1 MNTVSEILSYITE
14 VAPIHWQESYDNSG
28 LLVGNANALVDK
40 VLLTLDLTE
49 KVIDEAIEN
58 SFHLVISHHPL
69 IFKGLKN
76 ILMDDTTGRI
86 ITKAIKHDIS
96 IAAMH
101 TNIDNSFYGV
111 NRVLAEQLGL
121 KDLQILRSQQSV
133 VSGQCSASASASASA
148 SESESESESVS
159 VSEFQVGSGMVGVLE
174 NEMSENDF
182 LKLIKE
188 KLNVGAIRY
197 SELLDK
203 PIKKVAICGG
213 SGAFLINDAKRCG
226 ADAYVTADLKYH
238 DFFDADNEILVL
250 DAGHFETEQ
259 FTKQLFADIIL
270 KKNPKF
276 AVQISRVNTNSV
288 NYFV

>member
-1 MNTVSEILSYITE
+1 MNRVSEILSYITE

-28 LLVGNANALVDK
+28 LLVGDANALVDK

-76 ILMDDTTGRI
+76 ILVDDTTGRI
-86 ITKAIKHDIS
+86 ITKAIKNDIA

-121 KDLQILRSQQSV
+121 KNLNILHPNI
-133 VSGQCSASASASASA
+133 
-148 SESESESESVS
+148 SESQTLSDQEL
-159 VSEFQVGSGMVGVLE
+159 QVGSGMIGVLE
-174 NEMSENDF
+174 NEISENEF
-182 LKLIKE
+182 LKFIKE
-188 KLNVGAIRY
+188 KLNVGAIRH
-197 SELLDK
+197 SELLNK

-213 SGAFLINDAKRCG
+213 SGSFLMNDAKRCG
-226 ADAYVTADLKYH
+226 ADVYVTADLKYH
-238 DFFDADNEILVL
+238 DFFDADNEILII

-259 FTKQLFADIIL
+259 FIKQLFADIIL

>member
-1 MNTVSEILSYITE
+1 MNKVSEILSYITE

-28 LLVGNANALVDK
+28 LLVGDANALVDK

-76 ILMDDTTGRI
+76 ILVDDTTGRI

-121 KDLQILRSQQSV
+121 KNLQILRCQQSA
-133 VSGQCSASASASASA
+133 VSSQC
-148 SESESESESVS
+148 SESE
-159 VSEFQVGSGMVGVLE
+159 SEFQVGSGMVGVLE

-188 KLNVGAIRY
+188 KLNVGAIRHT
-197 SELLDK
+197 ELLNR
-203 PIKKVAICGG
+203 PIRKVAICGG
-213 SGAFLINDAKRCG
+213 SGSFLINDAKRCG
-226 ADAYVTADLKYH
+226 ADVYVTADLKYH
-238 DFFDADNEILVL
+238 DFFDADNEILIV

>member
-1 MNTVSEILSYITE
+1 MNKVSDILSYITE
-14 VAPIHWQESYDNSG
+14 IAPICWQENYDNSG
-28 LLVGNANALVDK
+28 LLVGDANALVDK
-40 VLLTLDLTE
+40 VLLTLDVTE

-76 ILMDDTTGRI
+76 ILVDDTTGRI
-86 ITKAIKHDIS
+86 IAKAIKNDIS

-111 NRVLAEQLGL
+111 NRALAEQLGL
-121 KDLQILRSQQSV
+121 RDLNILHLR
-133 VSGQCSASASASASA
+133 VSGSQDFGISGS
-148 SESESESESVS
+148 
-159 VSEFQVGSGMVGVLE
+159 QVGGGMVGVLE

-182 LKLIKE
+182 LKFIKE
-188 KLNVGAIRY
+188 KLNIPAIRHT
-197 SELLDK
+197 ELLGK
-203 PIKKVAICGG
+203 PVKKVAICGG
-213 SGAFLINDAKRCG
+213 SGSFLINDAKCCG
-226 ADAYVTADLKYH
+226 ADVYITADLKYH
-238 DFFDADNEILVL
+238 DFFEVDNEILMI

>member
-1 MNTVSEILSYITE
+1 MTKKSYFSKKIKMNKVSEILSYITE

-28 LLVGNANALVDK
+28 LLVGDANALVDK

-76 ILMDDTTGRI
+76 ILVDDTTGRI

-111 NRVLAEQLGL
+111 NRILAEQLGL
-121 KDLQILRSQQSV
+121 KDLQILRSSQQSAIRD
-133 VSGQCSASASASASA
+133 QQL
-148 SESESESESVS
+148 EI
-159 VSEFQVGSGMVGVLE
+159 QVGSGMLGVLE
-174 NEMSENDF
+174 NEISENDF
-182 LKLIKE
+182 LKIIKE
-188 KLNVGAIRY
+188 KLNVGAIRH
-197 SELLDK
+197 SEFLNK
-203 PIKKVAICGG
+203 PIRKVAICGG
-213 SGAFLINDAKRCG
+213 SGAFLIDDAKRCG
-226 ADAYVTADLKYH
+226 ADVYVTADLKYH
-238 DFFDADNEILVL
+238 DFFDADNEILIV

>member
-1 MNTVSEILSYITE
+1 MNKVSEILSYITE

-28 LLVGNANALVDK
+28 LLVGDANALVDK

-76 ILMDDTTGRI
+76 ILVDDTTGRI

-121 KDLQILRSQQSV
+121 KDLNILHPNI
-133 VSGQCSASASASASA
+133 SASQPLGD
-148 SESESESESVS
+148 SET
-159 VSEFQVGSGMVGVLE
+159 QVGSGMIGTLE
-174 NEMSENDF
+174 NEMSEKDF
-182 LKLIKE
+182 LRLIKE
-188 KLNVGAIRY
+188 KLNIAAIRHT
-197 SELLDK
+197 ELLNK

-226 ADAYVTADLKYH
+226 ADAYITADLKYH
-238 DFFDADNEILVL
+238 DFFDADNELLII

>member
-1 MNTVSEILSYITE
+1 MTKKSYFSKKIKMNKVSEILSYITE

-28 LLVGNANALVDK
+28 LLVGDANALVDK

-76 ILMDDTTGRI
+76 ILVDDTTGRI

-121 KDLQILRSQQSV
+121 KDLQILRSSQQSA
-133 VSGQCSASASASASA
+133 VSDQQL
-148 SESESESESVS
+148 EI
-159 VSEFQVGSGMVGVLE
+159 QVGSGMLGMLE
-174 NEMSENDF
+174 AEISENDF
-182 LKLIKE
+182 LKFVKE
-188 KLNVGAIRY
+188 KLNVGAIRH
-197 SELLDK
+197 SEFLNK
-203 PIKKVAICGG
+203 PIRKVAICGG
-213 SGAFLINDAKRCG
+213 SGAFLIDDAKRCG
-226 ADAYVTADLKYH
+226 ADVYVTADLKYH
-238 DFFDADNEILVL
+238 DFFDADNEILIV

>member
-1 MNTVSEILSYITE
+1 MTKKSYFSKKIKMNKVSEILSYITE

-28 LLVGNANALVDK
+28 LLVGDANALVDK

-76 ILMDDTTGRI
+76 ILVDDTTGRI

-121 KDLQILRSQQSV
+121 KNLQILRSQ
-133 VSGQCSASASASASA
+133 C
-148 SESESESESVS
+148 SESESESAS
-159 VSEFQVGSGMVGVLE
+159 QVGSGMVGILE

-182 LKLIKE
+182 LKFIKE
-188 KLNVGAIRY
+188 KLNVGAIRHT
-197 SELLDK
+197 ELLNR

-213 SGAFLINDAKRCG
+213 SGSFLINDAKRCE

-238 DFFDADNEILVL
+238 DFFDADNEILIV

>member
-1 MNTVSEILSYITE
+1 MTKKSYFSKKIKMNKVSEILSYITE
-14 VAPIHWQESYDNSG
+14 VAPIHWQENYDNSG
-28 LLVGNANALVDK
+28 LLVGDANALVDK

-76 ILMDDTTGRI
+76 ILVDDTTGRI

-121 KDLQILRSQQSV
+121 KNLNILHPNI
-133 VSGQCSASASASASA
+133 SASQYLGD
-148 SESESESESVS
+148 SES
-159 VSEFQVGSGMVGVLE
+159 QVGSGMIGFLE
-174 NEMSENDF
+174 NEMSEMDF
-182 LKLIKE
+182 LRLIKE
-188 KLNVGAIRY
+188 KLNVGAIRHT
-197 SELLDK
+197 ELLNK

-213 SGAFLINDAKRCG
+213 SGSFLIDDAKRCG
-226 ADAYVTADLKYH
+226 VDAYITADLKYH
-238 DFFDADNEILVL
+238 DFFDADNELLII

>member
-1 MNTVSEILSYITE
+1 MTKKSYFSKKIKMNKVSEILSYITE

-28 LLVGNANALVDK
+28 LLVGDPNALVDK

-76 ILMDDTTGRI
+76 ILVDDTTGRI

-121 KDLQILRSQQSV
+121 KDLNILHPNSSATQQLSD
-133 VSGQCSASASASASA
+133 
-148 SESESESESVS
+148 SVS
-159 VSEFQVGSGMVGVLE
+159 QIGSGMIGVLE
-174 NEMSENDF
+174 NEISEKDF
-182 LKLIKE
+182 LKFIKE
-188 KLNVGAIRY
+188 KLNVGAIRH
-197 SELLDK
+197 SEFLGR
-203 PIKKVAICGG
+203 PIRKVAICGG
-213 SGAFLINDAKRCG
+213 SGAFLINDAKCCG
-226 ADAYVTADLKYH
+226 ADAYITADLKYH
-238 DFFDADNEILVL
+238 DFFDADNEILII

>member
-1 MNTVSEILSYITE
+1 MTKKSYFSKKIKMNKVSEILSYITE

-28 LLVGNANALVDK
+28 LLVGDANALVDK

-76 ILMDDTTGRI
+76 ILVDDTTGRI
-86 ITKAIKHDIS
+86 ITKAIRHDIS

-121 KDLQILRSQQSV
+121 KDLQILRSSQQSAI
-133 VSGQCSASASASASA
+133 SDQQL
-148 SESESESESVS
+148 EI
-159 VSEFQVGSGMVGVLE
+159 QVGSGMLGVLE
-174 NEMSENDF
+174 NEISENDF
-182 LKLIKE
+182 LKIIKE
-188 KLNVGAIRY
+188 KLNVGAIRH
-197 SELLDK
+197 SEFLNK
-203 PIKKVAICGG
+203 PIRKVAICGG
-213 SGAFLINDAKRCG
+213 SGAFLIDDAKRCG
-226 ADAYVTADLKYH
+226 ADVYVTADLKYH
-238 DFFDADNEILVL
+238 DFFDADNEILIV

>member
-1 MNTVSEILSYITE
+1 MTKKSYFSKKIKMNKVSEILSYITE

-28 LLVGNANALVDK
+28 LLIGDANALVDK

-76 ILMDDTTGRI
+76 ILVDDTTGRI

-121 KDLQILRSQQSV
+121 KNLQILRSQQSA
-133 VSGQCSASASASASA
+133 VSSQC
-148 SESESESESVS
+148 SESESAS
-159 VSEFQVGSGMVGVLE
+159 QVGSGMVGILE

-182 LKLIKE
+182 LKFIKE
-188 KLNVGAIRY
+188 KLNVGAIRHT
-197 SELLDK
+197 ELLNR

-213 SGAFLINDAKRCG
+213 SGSFLINDAKRCG
-226 ADAYVTADLKYH
+226 ADVYVTADLKYH
-238 DFFDADNEILVL
+238 DFFDADNEILIV

>member
-1 MNTVSEILSYITE
+1 MNKVSEILSYITE

-28 LLVGNANALVDK
+28 LLVGDANALVDK
-40 VLLTLDLTE
+40 VLLALDLTE
-49 KVIDEAIEN
+49 KVIDEAVEN

-76 ILMDDTTGRI
+76 ILVDDTTGRI

-121 KDLQILRSQQSV
+121 KNLNILHPNISSSQHLSD
-133 VSGQCSASASASASA
+133 
-148 SESESESESVS
+148 SET
-159 VSEFQVGSGMVGVLE
+159 QVGSGMIGYLE
-174 NEMSENDF
+174 NEMSEKDF
-182 LKLIKE
+182 LKIIKE
-188 KLNVGAIRY
+188 KLNVGAIRHT
-197 SELLDK
+197 ELLDK

-213 SGAFLINDAKRCG
+213 SGSFLIGDAKRCG
-226 ADAYVTADLKYH
+226 ADAYITADLKYH
-238 DFFDADNEILVL
+238 DFFETDNEILIV

>member
-1 MNTVSEILSYITE
+1 MTKKSYFSKKIKMNKVSEILSYITE

-28 LLVGNANALVDK
+28 LLVGDANALVDK

-76 ILMDDTTGRI
+76 ILVDDTTGRI

-121 KDLQILRSQQSV
+121 KDLQILRSSQQSA
-133 VSGQCSASASASASA
+133 VSSQQL
-148 SESESESESVS
+148 EI
-159 VSEFQVGSGMVGVLE
+159 QVGSGMLGVLE
-174 NEMSENDF
+174 NEISENDF
-182 LKLIKE
+182 LKFVKE
-188 KLNVGAIRY
+188 KLNVGAIRH
-197 SELLDK
+197 SEFLNK
-203 PIKKVAICGG
+203 PIRKVAICGG
-213 SGAFLINDAKRCG
+213 SGAFLIDDAKRCG
-226 ADAYVTADLKYH
+226 ADVYVTADLKYH
-238 DFFDADNEILVL
+238 DFFDADNEILIV

>member
-133 VSGQCSASASASASA
+133 VSSQCSASESESVSESV
-148 SESESESESVS
+148 SESESESE
-159 VSEFQVGSGMVGVLE
+159 SEFQVGSGMVGVLE

-226 ADAYVTADLKYH
+226 ADA
-238 DFFDADNEILVL
+238 
-250 DAGHFETEQ
+250 
-259 FTKQLFADIIL
+259 
-270 KKNPKF
+270 
-276 AVQISRVNTNSV
+276 SCRC
-288 NYFV
+288 

>member
-1 MNTVSEILSYITE
+1 MTKKSYFSKKIKMNKVSEILSYITE

-28 LLVGNANALVDK
+28 LLVGDANALVDK
-40 VLLTLDLTE
+40 VLLTLDLAE

-76 ILMDDTTGRI
+76 ILVDDTTGRI

-121 KDLQILRSQQSV
+121 KDLQILRSSQQSA
-133 VSGQCSASASASASA
+133 VSDQQL
-148 SESESESESVS
+148 EI
-159 VSEFQVGSGMVGVLE
+159 QVGSGMLGMLE
-174 NEMSENDF
+174 AEISENDF
-182 LKLIKE
+182 LKFVKE
-188 KLNVGAIRY
+188 KLNVGAIRH
-197 SELLDK
+197 SEFLNK
-203 PIKKVAICGG
+203 PIRKVAICGG
-213 SGAFLINDAKRCG
+213 SGAFLIDDAKRCG
-226 ADAYVTADLKYH
+226 ADVYVTADLKYH
-238 DFFDADNEILVL
+238 DFFDADNEILIV

>member
-1 MNTVSEILSYITE
+1 MNKVSEILSYITE

-28 LLVGNANALVDK
+28 LLVGDANALVDK

-76 ILMDDTTGRI
+76 ILVDDTTGRI

-121 KDLQILRSQQSV
+121 KDLQILRSSQQSA
-133 VSGQCSASASASASA
+133 VSSQQL
-148 SESESESESVS
+148 EI
-159 VSEFQVGSGMVGVLE
+159 QVGSGMLGVLE
-174 NEMSENDF
+174 NEISENDF
-182 LKLIKE
+182 LKFIKE
-188 KLNVGAIRY
+188 KLNVGAIRH
-197 SELLDK
+197 SEFLNK
-203 PIKKVAICGG
+203 PIRKVAICGG
-213 SGAFLINDAKRCG
+213 SGAFLIDDAKRCG
-226 ADAYVTADLKYH
+226 ADVYVTADLKYH
-238 DFFDADNEILVL
+238 DFFGADNEILIV

>member
-1 MNTVSEILSYITE
+1 MTKKSYFSKKIKMNKVSEILSYITE

-28 LLVGNANALVDK
+28 LLVGDANALVDK

-76 ILMDDTTGRI
+76 ILVDDTTGRI

-101 TNIDNSFYGV
+101 TNIDNSFNGV
-111 NRVLAEQLGL
+111 NRVLANQLGL
-121 KDLQILRSQQSV
+121 KNLNILHPNFSATQQLDN
-133 VSGQCSASASASASA
+133 SAT
-148 SESESESESVS
+148 
-159 VSEFQVGSGMVGVLE
+159 QVGSGMIGVLE

-182 LKLIKE
+182 LKIIKE
-188 KLNVGAIRY
+188 KLNVRAIRH
-197 SELLDK
+197 SELMNK

-226 ADAYVTADLKYH
+226 ADVYVTADLKYH
-238 DFFDADNEILVL
+238 DFFDADNEILIV

>member
-1 MNTVSEILSYITE
+1 MNKVSEILSYITE

-28 LLVGNANALVDK
+28 LLVGDANALVDK

-76 ILMDDTTGRI
+76 ILVDDTTGRI

-121 KDLQILRSQQSV
+121 KDLQILRSSQQSA
-133 VSGQCSASASASASA
+133 VSSQQL
-148 SESESESESVS
+148 EI
-159 VSEFQVGSGMVGVLE
+159 QVGSGMLGVLE
-174 NEMSENDF
+174 NEISENDF
-182 LKLIKE
+182 LKFVKE
-188 KLNVGAIRY
+188 KLNVGAIRH
-197 SELLDK
+197 SEFLNK
-203 PIKKVAICGG
+203 PIRKVAICGG
-213 SGAFLINDAKRCG
+213 SGAFLIDDAKRCG
-226 ADAYVTADLKYH
+226 ADVYVTADLKYH
-238 DFFDADNEILVL
+238 DFFDADNEILIV

>member
-1 MNTVSEILSYITE
+1 MNKVSEILSYITE

-28 LLVGNANALVDK
+28 LLVGDANALVDK

-76 ILMDDTTGRI
+76 ILVDDTTGRI

-121 KDLQILRSQQSV
+121 KDLQILRSQQSA
-133 VSGQCSASASASASA
+133 VSGQCL
-148 SESESESESVS
+148 ES
-159 VSEFQVGSGMVGVLE
+159 QVGSGMVGYLE

-182 LKLIKE
+182 LKLIKG
-188 KLNVGAIRY
+188 KLNVGAIRHT
-197 SELLDK
+197 ELLNK

-213 SGAFLINDAKRCG
+213 SGSFLINDAKHCG
-226 ADAYVTADLKYH
+226 ADVYVTADLKYH
-238 DFFDADNEILVL
+238 DFFDADNEILIV

>member
-1 MNTVSEILSYITE
+1 MTKKSYFSKKIKMNKVSEILSYITE

-28 LLVGNANALVDK
+28 LLVGDANALVDK

-76 ILMDDTTGRI
+76 ILVDDTTGRI

-121 KDLQILRSQQSV
+121 KDLQILRSSQQSAI
-133 VSGQCSASASASASA
+133 SDQQL
-148 SESESESESVS
+148 EI
-159 VSEFQVGSGMVGVLE
+159 QVGSGMLGVLE
-174 NEMSENDF
+174 NEISENDF
-182 LKLIKE
+182 LKIIKE
-188 KLNVGAIRY
+188 KLNVGAIRH
-197 SELLDK
+197 SEFLNK
-203 PIKKVAICGG
+203 PIRKVAICGG
-213 SGAFLINDAKRCG
+213 SGAFLIDDAKRCG
-226 ADAYVTADLKYH
+226 ADVYVTADLKYH
-238 DFFDADNEILVL
+238 DFFDADNEILIV

>member
-1 MNTVSEILSYITE
+1 MNKVSEILSYLTDA
-14 VAPIHWQESYDNSG
+14 APISWQESYDNCG
-28 LLVGNANALVDK
+28 LLVGDANALVDK
-40 VLLTLDLTE
+40 VLLTLDVTE

-76 ILMDDTTGRI
+76 VLVDDVTGRI
-86 ITKAIKHDIS
+86 ITKAIKNDIA

-101 TNIDNSFYGV
+101 TNMDNSFYGV
-111 NRVLAEQLGL
+111 NRVLAEKLGL
-121 KDLQILRSQQSV
+121 NDLNILHLNNSDTQI
-133 VSGQCSASASASASA
+133 
-148 SESESESESVS
+148 
-159 VSEFQVGSGMVGVLE
+159 GSGMIGDLE
-174 NEMSENDF
+174 NEMTELDF

-188 KLNVGAIRY
+188 KLEIPSIRH
-197 SELLDK
+197 SKLLGK
-203 PIKKVAICGG
+203 NIKKVAVCGG
-213 SGAFLINDAKRCG
+213 SGSFLINDAKCCK

-238 DFFDADNEILVL
+238 DFFEADNEILII

-276 AVQISRVNTNSV
+276 AVQISEVNTNSV

>member
-1 MNTVSEILSYITE
+1 MNKVSEILSYITE

-28 LLVGNANALVDK
+28 LLVGDANALVDK

-49 KVIDEAIEN
+49 QVIDEAIDN

-76 ILMDDTTGRI
+76 ILVDDTTGRI

-101 TNIDNSFYGV
+101 TNIDNSYYGV
-111 NRVLAEQLGL
+111 NRALAEQLGL
-121 KDLQILRSQQSV
+121 NDLNILHPNN
-133 VSGQCSASASASASA
+133 SATQTLSNSATQTLSNSAT
-148 SESESESESVS
+148 
-159 VSEFQVGSGMVGVLE
+159 QTGSGMVGVFE
-174 NEMSENDF
+174 TEMTENDF

-188 KLNVGAIRY
+188 KLNVGALRH
-197 SELLDK
+197 SELLNK

-213 SGAFLINDAKRCG
+213 SGAFLLNDAKCCG
-226 ADAYVTADLKYH
+226 ADAYITADLKYH
-238 DFFDADNEILVL
+238 DFFDADNEILVV